1 MLNEKESGHS
11 HLNWIY
17 GDQSLVL
24 ILPKKDM
31 ELLQNILQDNLGFYI
46 GLQHTMFF
54 EVDL

>member
-54 EVDL
+54 